1 MDLNYFVRERTAII
15 RLFYDKGRVPFEQLK
30 RDIEEEVPPWE
41 PPPVDPD
48 TYNGEPAY
56 LEEFMRAEQTREL
69 VGMMAV
75 TLLSDTLKLY
85 FAELERELRIRFVD
99 PKERTAL
106 FKLGVVEAYRQILQQ
121 IMGDRFASC
130 PVRFDVIEQVV
141 LARNDFAHNDDIVS
155 FNTRHNQRTL
165 EKHPNPF
172 FVSEYEGA
180 EDDGVVRAFGMKIEV
195 SRENLMEAIDEVEK
209 LADWVQANDD
219 AIWEWRRGLRD
230 DASAGEPGTPHASA
244 SSSAS

>member
-1 MDLNYFVRERTAII
+1 MDISYFVRERTNII

-48 TYNGEPAY
+48 SYDGEPAY
-56 LEEFMRAEQTREL
+56 LEDWMRAEQTREL

-75 TLLSDTLKLY
+75 SLLSDTLKLY
-85 FAELERELRIRFVD
+85 FAELERELRIKFVD

-106 FKLGVVEAYRQILQQ
+106 FKLGVVEAYRKILEQ

-130 PVRFDVIEQVV
+130 PVRFDLIEQVI
-141 LARNDFAHNDDIVS
+141 LARNEFAHNADIVS
-155 FNTRHNQRTL
+155 FNTRHNRRTL

-172 FVSEYEGA
+172 FIADKEGA
-180 EDDGVVRAFGMKIEV
+180 EDEGVVRAFGMKIEV
-195 SRENLMEAIDEVEK
+195 SREKLMEAIEEVER
-209 LADWVQANDD
+209 LADWVQQNDD
-219 AIWEWRRGLRD
+219 VIWEWRRSLRD
-230 DASAGEPGTPHASA
+230 DATVAEPSPRTSTPA
-244 SSSAS
+244 